1 MVSRCR
7 WVTAGTALL
16 LLLAHDSSSQTSSC
30 RPLAAPVMRGLEA
43 TLRGTTEELAK
54 LFNMSF
60 TVGLATC
67 DDHDFAFAA
76 GLDDRFERTP

>member
-7 WVTAGTALL
+7 WLTAGTALL
-16 LLLAHDSSSQTSSC
+16 LLLPHDSSSQTC

-43 TLRGTTEELAK
+43 TLRGTTEELAT

>member
-1 MVSRCR
+1 
-7 WVTAGTALL
+7 
-16 LLLAHDSSSQTSSC
+16 
-30 RPLAAPVMRGLEA
+30 MRGLEA
-43 TLRGTTEELAK
+43 TLRGTTEELAT